1 MKQFVGLRGA
11 GTATLVMAAGFLVF
25 TCGAAGAG
33 ALDNWRFDNGADGA
47 VTASLYANNKLITA
61 GGAISYSPVLTIACR
76 SDGEPR
82 WSERLQLND
91 GVSASRTITMS
102 VAVDQGHKVSETWSV
117 GPRGKTLVRDGADG
131 VKRLATASRL
141 LLSWRFGLLSGRGEA
156 DFDLGGVGEAVGRLA
171 GDCNTSP
178 P

>member
-1 MKQFVGLRGA
+1 
-11 GTATLVMAAGFLVF
+11 
-25 TCGAAGAG
+25 
-33 ALDNWRFDNGADGA
+33 
-47 VTASLYANNKLITA
+47 
-61 GGAISYSPVLTIACR
+61 
-76 SDGEPR
+76 
-82 WSERLQLND
+82 
-91 GVSASRTITMS
+91 MS